1 MGKYLILKAGGGGID
16 PDDLTANADDV
27 VKGKIAGVAG
37 QDDPVAGTL
46 ELTGTA
52 VAGDVLSGKTYY
64 TTNPKTKQTGTMA
77 NRGAVS
83 QALNAGGTYTIPGGY
98 HNGSGKVTA
107 NSLASQ
113 TSATATAAYIS
124 SGKTAWVNG
133 SKVTGTLATQGG
145 STTTP
150 GTANKTIVTAS
161 KHVTGNIVVAG
172 NGNLVAGNIKKG
184 VNIFG
189 VTGTFQGYVPTT
201 TDLYLR
207 GNNIKNWLT
216 KQPAVSFDLGQI
228 SMNDTGYGKQIYSAT
243 TLNFVGFTKFNVELN
258 AIAFN
263 SEASYVPIFRLSAG
277 TSMDPGYLGSAVI
290 ETITTSKVSG
300 NQTISFNLSA
310 VQINKYINFM
320 VGYCKCAIYRIW
332 LS

>member
-16 PDDLTANADDV
+16 PDDLTANVDDV

-37 QDDPVAGTL
+37 QDDPVTGTL

-52 VAGDVLSGKTYY
+52 AAGEVLSGKTYY

-83 QALNAGGTYTIPGGY
+83 QALNAGSTYTIPGGY

-150 GTANKTIVTAS
+150 GTANKTVVTAS

-172 NGNLVAGNIKKG
+172 NSNLTAGNIKKG

-189 VTGTFQGYVPTT
+189 VTGTWEGYIATPA
-201 TDLYLR
+201 DLY
-207 GNNIKNWLT
+207 NNGVNSAGFTCSGSNVTFESNSIKFVRTSPDIKANKAYNFTAYSKLNIEYLYTNATQPYVVFTLKNGAVIVASLIVTSIGSKSTISLDVSALQLT
-216 KQPAVSFDLGQI
+216 FSPVLSFRCVSGA
-228 SMNDTGYGKQIYSAT
+228 SGSGTVG
-243 TLNFVGFTKFNVELN
+243 TLN
-258 AIAFN
+258 
-263 SEASYVPIFRLSAG
+263 
-277 TSMDPGYLGSAVI
+277 GY
-290 ETITTSKVSG
+290 
-300 NQTISFNLSA
+300 
-310 VQINKYINFM
+310 
-320 VGYCKCAIYRIW
+320 IYRIW